1 MQMRGSHSGCVIY
14 LLWRDPSPSARF
26 EMTHA
31 WLSAL
36 PQTLSTQ
43 LAGGGSAFAGG
54 AFGGVAGAGFFFAA
68 ASASF
73 ASTSAASTGCIS

>member
-14 LLWRDPSPSARF
+14 LLWRDSRPSARF
-26 EMTHA
+26 EMTRA

-36 PQTLSTQ
+36 PRTLSTQ
-43 LAGGGSAFAGG
+43 LAAGGSAFAGG
-54 AFGGVAGAGFFFAA
+54 AFGGVAGFFFAA